1 MLSRRARKILADA
14 ALVKKAHNEIDN
26 LPLFDMDADTGGRA
40 VDETDTAKARRE
52 TRIPGAYTCPRCS
65 QMVRPGPHTL
75 QDIPIICSE
84 NR

>member
-14 ALVKKAHNEIDN
+14 ERVKKAHDEIDN

-52 TRIPGAYTCPRCS
+52 TRTPGAYICPRCS

-75 QDIPIICSE
+75 SDSALICQE